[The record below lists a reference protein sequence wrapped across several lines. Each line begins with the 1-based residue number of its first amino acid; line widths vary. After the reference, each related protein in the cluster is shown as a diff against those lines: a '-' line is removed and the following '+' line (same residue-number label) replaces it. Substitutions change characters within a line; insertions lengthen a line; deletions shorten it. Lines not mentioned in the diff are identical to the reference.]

1 MKTKTNKNNR
11 KNIKKSANKKK
22 YKIRNWRKYNDA
34 LVRRGMLDVY
44 VVESAIDDWYAKP
57 TNRPG
62 AKTIYSNSTIKLVL
76 QFGAVFGQKLRQT
89 EGLVKSI
96 FRLMNVNLPVPDF
109 TTLSRRAGQID
120 IKLPK
125 SSQKEKLVL
134 VADSTGLKVYGEGEW
149 KVRMHGYSKHRTW
162 RKIHLI
168 ITSDGEIRQAELTA
182 NNVADSEMLPE
193 MLKAEDAKIEKF
205 IGDGGYDKLAVYQ
218 ACQKQRVR
226 KIIIPPQHN
235 AKIRQHGNFSA
246 NPHPRDENI
255 RMIRKS
261 SRKKWKVK
269 TGYHLRSLAETAMFR
284 LKTIFGDKLNARNF
298 QNQKTEIM
306 IKLSLLN
313 QMRGLGMP
321 DSYAVA

>member
-1 MKTKTNKNNR
+1 MKTKINKNVK
-11 KNIKKSANKKK
+11 KNNKRLTNKKK
-22 YKIRNWRKYNDA
+22 YKIRNWREYNDA

-44 VVESAIDDWYAKP
+44 LAESAINNWYAEP
-57 TNRPG
+57 VNRPG
-62 AKTIYSNSTIKLVL
+62 AKTIYADSTIKLVL

-96 FRLMNVNLPVPDF
+96 FRLINIDLLIPDF
-109 TTLSRRAGQID
+109 TTLSRRAGRID

-125 SSQKEKLVL
+125 SRKEKLVL

-168 ITSDGEIRQAELTA
+168 ISPDGEIRQAELTA
-182 NNVADSEMLPE
+182 NNVADSEMLPKI
-193 MLKAEDAKIEKF
+193 LKAEDARIEKF

-218 ACQKQRVR
+218 ACRKQRVR
-226 KIIIPPQHN
+226 KIVIPPQHN
-235 AKIRQHGNFSA
+235 AKIRQHGNCLAS
-246 NPHPRDENI
+246 PHPRDENI

-261 SRKKWKVK
+261 SRKKWKEK